1 MSFLRPFPIVN
12 KKSPHSWRLSILNK
26 FRKLLLE
33 FSIFVLE
40 LVDTTGSIQ

>member
-1 MSFLRPFPIVN
+1 MSFLRPFPIV
-12 KKSPHSWRLSILNK
+12 KSPHSWRLSILNK